1 MAEITTATER
11 RKPGRPKGYPRSG
24 GRAKGTPNK
33 SSQLGRD
40 FIIKR
45 GAPIETLCKIAKG
58 EKIQAAADTASAAKR
73 LGIFPTIDQR
83 LAAARILAA
92 KIVPDMKSVDLS
104 ADGGAPFVFQFIA
117 GTTASSQ

>member
-1 MAEITTATER
+1 MAETATKVQKR
-11 RKPGRPKGYPRSG
+11 PPGRPKGYPRTG

-33 SSQLGRD
+33 STQLGRE

-45 GAPIETLCKIAKG
+45 GAPIEKLCKIAKG
-58 EKIQAAADTASAAKR
+58 EKVMAAADTASAAKR
-73 LGIFPTIDQR
+73 EGIYPTIDQQ
-83 LAAARILAA
+83 LAAARILAG

-117 GTTASSQ
+117 GTTAAQQ